1 MSANKI
7 YSFKDLMAAKRAQ
20 AEAPAPESIP
30 ASEPV
35 PTSLPLPDKVPVV
48 IQSPVPEATPPESAT
63 PSQKA
68 TGGRSTRP
76 TPAVSRRPPPE
87 ITPVEEIPPLPWDA
101 PHLRVPYAVWER
113 LRELKPGPRVV
124 VEEIYRAAA
133 GWHSDECVISIPK
146 LSFHCKLDEKQ
157 VRKYLLEVDGR
168 YVKRLG
174 VVNEGTDVSLRGI
187 RFKLLLPRLGTP
199 PQKATPTESGTGG
212 RTPPN
217 KDKALKESNKKG
229 VNRLTPDEIQSFAAT
244 VADLLG
250 EGKSF
255 EEIEPRF
262 TSSMHPMDWVTVK
275 SVAKAQAQVAP
286 KREMN
291 AENH

>member
-20 AEAPAPESIP
+20 AEAPAPESVP
-30 ASEPV
+30 ASQPV
-35 PTSLPLPDKVPVV
+35 PDPQPLPDRVPVAYKEPAPELT
-48 IQSPVPEATPPESAT
+48 PVKSATPP
-63 PSQKA
+63 QKT
-68 TGGRSTRP
+68 TGGKSAKSTP
-76 TPAVSRRPPPE
+76 TVSRRPPPE
-87 ITPVEEIPPLPWDA
+87 TTPVEEIPPLPWDA

-168 YVKRLG
+168 YVKRMG
-174 VVNEGTDVSLRGI
+174 VINEGTDVSLRGI

-199 PQKATPTESGTGG
+199 PQKATPPQSGTGG
-212 RTPPN
+212 VPPPN

-229 VNRLTPDEIQSFAAT
+229 INRLTPDEIQSFAAT

-275 SVAKAQAQVAP
+275 SVAKAQAQVGRQ
-286 KREMN
+286 KSKT
-291 AENH
+291 

>member
-20 AEAPAPESIP
+20 AEAPAPESVP
-30 ASEPV
+30 SPEPV
-35 PTSLPLPDKVPVV
+35 PDSLPLPDSPPVSEKVPVPDTTPTE
-48 IQSPVPEATPPESAT
+48 IATPP
-63 PSQKA
+63 QKT

-87 ITPVEEIPPLPWDA
+87 TTPVEEMPPLPWDA

-157 VRKYLLEVDGR
+157 VRKYLLEVDGK
-168 YVKRLG
+168 YIKRMG

-187 RFKLLLPRLGTP
+187 RFKLLLPRLLTP
-199 PQKATPTESGTGG
+199 PQKGTPPESGTGG
-212 RTPPN
+212 RMPPN
-217 KDKALKESNKKG
+217 KEKALKENNKKG
-229 VNRLTPDEIQSFAAT
+229 INRLTPEEIQSFTAT

-250 EGKSF
+250 EGQSI
-255 EEIEPRF
+255 EEVEERF
-262 TSSMHPMDWVTVK
+262 APTMHVVDWATVR
-275 SVAKAQAQVAP
+275 STALAQVAP
-286 KREMN
+286 KRGK
-291 AENH
+291 

>member
-20 AEAPAPESIP
+20 AEAPAPEGVP

-35 PTSLPLPDKVPVV
+35 PDSLPLPDKVPVENKE
-48 IQSPVPEATPPESAT
+48 PVVESTPAKLVTPPRMTTSSKSA
-63 PSQKA
+63 
-68 TGGRSTRP
+68 RP
-76 TPAVSRRPPPE
+76 TPTISRRPPPE
-87 ITPVEEIPPLPWDA
+87 TTPVEEIPPLPWDA

-157 VRKYLLEVDGR
+157 VRKYLLEVDGK
-168 YVKRLG
+168 YVQRAG

-187 RFKLLLPRLGTP
+187 RFKLLLPRLSTP
-199 PQKATPTESGTGG
+199 PQKGTPPESGTGG
-212 RTPPN
+212 PRPPN
-217 KDKALKESNKKG
+217 KDKDLKEISKKG
-229 VNRLTPDEIQSFAAT
+229 INRLSPEEIQSFTAT

-250 EGKSF
+250 EGQSVK
-255 EEIEPRF
+255 EVEARF
-262 TSSMHPMDWVTVK
+262 APTMHPVDWATIR
-275 SVAKAQAQVAP
+275 SMALAQAAP
-286 KREMN
+286 KRGK
-291 AENH
+291 

>member
-20 AEAPAPESIP
+20 AEAPAPENVP

-35 PTSLPLPDKVPVV
+35 PDSTPLPNSPPASQQVPV
-48 IQSPVPEATPPESAT
+48 PNVPPAEIATPP
-63 PSQKA
+63 QKA
-68 TGGRSTRP
+68 TGTRSAPP

-87 ITPVEEIPPLPWDA
+87 TTPVEEIPPLPWDA
-101 PHLRVPYAVWER
+101 PHLRIPYAVWES

-168 YVKRLG
+168 YIKRMG

-187 RFKLLLPRLGTP
+187 RFKLLLPRLSTP
-199 PQKATPTESGTGG
+199 PQKGTPPESGTGG
-212 RTPPN
+212 RTPPI
-217 KDKALKESNKKG
+217 KEKALNENNKKG
-229 VNRLTPDEIQSFAAT
+229 INRLSPDEIRSFTAT

-250 EGKSF
+250 EGQSIAEV
-255 EEIEPRF
+255 EERF
-262 TSSMHPMDWVTVK
+262 APTMHPVDWATVR
-275 SVAKAQAQVAP
+275 STAMAQVAP
-286 KREMN
+286 KRGK
-291 AENH
+291 